1 MSPDKVKTIGFGL
14 IGVWA
19 LLAVGLGY
27 LAYDAT
33 SVREETEGK
42 LQEEN
47 DAFNRFNNADVFPS
61 AASIASVKSNEVT
74 WGAWYDAAFALAGRG
89 DKDIPVETPPMFKQ
103 RLRSTVRR
111 LQALPGEV
119 EGKLSAQTF
128 FFGFEKY
135 LGEADA
141 LPQRD
146 DIPVLAAQL
155 DFVEYLAET
164 LAESG
169 VKEVKGLVRREPKAD
184 ADGECA
190 RHLDYALT
198 FATRPAGLVKVINA
212 LAASQRF
219 VVVKDVSFREI
230 GDSITPRLS
239 GDKKKDGAQGRGRR
253 GRRGAVVEEPQVD
266 ESKKANRVVTDP
278 AVNAVFDV
286 SMTVKVYDF
295 RTPPEDG
302 DAKSKKKKGVR

>member
-1 MSPDKVKTIGFGL
+1 MSPDKLKKVCL
-14 IGVWA
+14 ALLGVWA
-19 LLAVGLGY
+19 AAAAYLCY

-33 SVREETEGK
+33 SGRGEAEQGLETANEAFRRF
-42 LQEEN
+42 N
-47 DAFNRFNNADVFPS
+47 DAAVFPS
-61 AASIASVKSNEVT
+61 LASIASVKSNEVT

-89 DKDIPVETPPMFKQ
+89 DREFPSETPPVFKQ

-111 LQALPGEV
+111 LQSLRGEV
-119 EGKLSAQTF
+119 EGKLAQPAF

-135 LGEADA
+135 LGETDA
-141 LPQRD
+141 LPGAD
-146 DIPVLAAQL
+146 DVPRLAAQL

-169 VKEVKGLVRREPKAD
+169 VKEVKGLVLREPKED
-184 ADGECA
+184 DGECA

-198 FATRPAGLVKVINA
+198 FSARPAGLVRALNA

-219 VVVKDVSFREI
+219 VAVTEFSFRET

-239 GDKKKDGAQGRGRR
+239 AEKKKDAPSGRGRR
-253 GRRGAVVEEPQVD
+253 GRRGAAAEEQQVD
-266 ESKKANRVVTDP
+266 DSKKANRLVTDP
-278 AVNAVFDV
+278 AVNAEFEV

-295 RTPPEDG
+295 RVPPE
-302 DAKSKKKKGVR
+302 AESARPKRKGVR